1 MPAPWS
7 DPITLLVL
15 AAGLAAPL
23 TLVLGMRNLRLA
35 IPAALT
41 LTAVAL
47 LAAVWGALSPCDV
60 GVTDA
65 RSCETIDFAWAPA
78 WDLHFSFAL
87 DGLGTLYALL
97 ATGIGL
103 AVVLYSAS
111 YIPLH
116 LHHGHRDER
125 EIVPFLG
132 WLLLFMG
139 AMVGLVLARDLLL
152 MFVFWDITAIASFFL
167 IGFDRTE
174 REARVAAFMA
184 LITTGVSAIALM
196 VAVLLIHRETGTFS
210 LDAAF
215 ASLESGR
222 SATVAGVLIAVAGLA
237 KSAQVPLHYWLP
249 RAMAGPTPVSAYLH
263 SAAMVAAGVFLL
275 SRMHPVLALSDGV
288 LDLLLVVGFTSMA
301 VGGLIALTRDRLKQL
316 LAYSTISQY
325 GYVVVLLGLGGE
337 HAAVAACFYVV
348 AHALAKSALFLTAGA
363 VTEATGSQ
371 SLSEISGLG
380 RRMPLLAIASGI
392 AAASLAALPGTA
404 GFFKDELF
412 FASAHERGG
421 VVQVLAVAGAALTLG
436 YMGRFWFGMFAG
448 KELKPASSLPPLLV
462 WPIVALS
469 ACTVIGGFWVSP
481 IRRLAEHSAASFSEA
496 HPHVH
501 IGYTLSWTVENKMAA
516 AAIGA
521 GALII
526 VTQRWWLSVLRRIV
540 WVGDVIGSERIF
552 TTSITGLNELS
563 NRAYRVEVRDL
574 RSRVASVLPPAA
586 LLIGLGLFFSR
597 NNVHFTVGPFDYDD
611 RVIMV
616 MLAVASITAISATA
630 RDHHLTL
637 SLVLSGV
644 GFSLAIVYAL
654 LGAPDVALV
663 AVLVETLFTLLF
675 LGMLALMPRDINP
688 SRVQAFAD
696 TDTDIDPVPETHRT
710 RDIAIAS
717 GGGLL
722 TFAVAWTTLSD
733 SPATDGVSADY
744 LDLTPLAHGK
754 DIVTVILADFRGFDT
769 MGEITVLGIAF
780 LGIATLLRRWRSR
793 S

>member
-7 DPITLLVL
+7 EPITMLVL
-15 AAGLAAPL
+15 AAGLAAPV
-23 TLVLGMRNLRLA
+23 TVGLGLWKTRLA
-35 IPAALT
+35 LPT
-41 LTAVAL
+41 AL
-47 LAAVWGALSPCDV
+47 LFTAIAMLAAIWGAFSNCDT
-60 GVTDA
+60 G
-65 RSCETIDFAWAPA
+65 SCETIDAAWAPA
-78 WDLHFSFAL
+78 WNLRFSFAL
-87 DGLGTLYALL
+87 DGLGALYAVL

-103 AVVLYSAS
+103 AVVIYSAS

-139 AMVGLVLARDLLL
+139 AMVGLVLARDMLLL
-152 MFVFWDITAIASFFL
+152 FVFWDITAIASFFL
-167 IGFDRTE
+167 IGFDRHE

-184 LITTGVSAIALM
+184 IVTTGVSAIALL
-196 VAVLLIHRETGTFS
+196 VGILLIHRETGTFS

-215 ASLESGR
+215 ASLGSGR
-222 SATVAGVLIAVAGLA
+222 DATVAGVLIAVAGLA
-237 KSAQVPLHYWLP
+237 KSAQVPFHYWLP
-249 RAMAGPTPVSAYLH
+249 RAMAGPTPVSAFLH

-288 LDLLLVVGFTSMA
+288 LDLLLVVGFASMA
-301 VGGLIALTRDRLKQL
+301 IGGLIALTRDRLKQL

-363 VTEATGSQ
+363 VTEATGST
-371 SLSEISGLG
+371 SLSDIGGLA
-380 RRMPLLAIASGI
+380 RRMPVLAAASGI

-421 VVQVLAVAGAALTLG
+421 IVTVLAVIGAALTAG
-436 YMGRFWFGMFAG
+436 YMGRFWFGIFAG
-448 KELKPASSLPPLLV
+448 PQRAAPKAIPPTLV
-462 WPIVALS
+462 WPIVVLS
-469 ACTVIGGFWVSP
+469 IGSVIGGFWTSP
-481 IRRLAEHSAASFSEA
+481 IRRLAEHAASGITGG

-501 IGYTLSWTVENKMAA
+501 TGYTFSLTTENRMAA
-516 AAIGA
+516 LAIGA
-521 GALII
+521 GAVI
-526 VTQRWWLSVLRRIV
+526 VLTQRWWLFTLRRIV
-540 WVGDVIGSERIF
+540 WVGDVLGSERIF
-552 TTSITGLNELS
+552 TSTITGLNRLS
-563 NRAYRVEVRDL
+563 DRAYRIEVRDL
-574 RSRVASVLPPAA
+574 RSRIASILPPAA

-597 NNVHFTVGPFDYDD
+597 NELHVTVGPFNHDD
-611 RVIMV
+611 IVIAV
-616 MLAVASITAISATA
+616 MLAVAAIASLAATA

-644 GFSLAIVYAL
+644 GFSLAVVYAL

-675 LGMLALMPRDINP
+675 LGMLALMPG
-688 SRVQAFAD
+688 
-696 TDTDIDPVPETHRT
+696 DIDPSTVQPFKDDDTSSVPEPHRR
-710 RDIAIAS
+710 RDIAVAGI
-717 GGGLL
+717 GGLL
-722 TFAVAWTTLSD
+722 AFTIAWTTLSVEPT
-733 SPATDGVSADY
+733 SEGIAADY
-744 LDLTPLAHGK
+744 ITLTPAAHGK

-769 MGEITVLGIAF
+769 MGEITVVGIAF
-780 LGIATLLRRWRSR
+780 LGIATLLRRWRSLR
-793 S
+793 